1 MLQKFIKF
9 FSVLFFIF
17 LVSVPNVT
25 AQEKTNLYLF
35 WGEGCPHCAKEKTY
49 LEEITNNNKNLN
61 LETFEIYK
69 DKENSELLKNIA
81 TKMNISIDGV
91 PILIIGDK
99 HYIGFS
105 SKLSPKTISNRIDYC
120 LESNCYDPVKE
131 ILESNSETTINNSQL
146 QTEKSVVMN
155 HTTEQKIELPFI
167 GEINLKKLSLPG
179 ISILLGIIDG
189 FNPCA
194 MWTLLFLI
202 SLLLGMKNKKRMW
215 LLGTLFI
222 ITSALVYFLFMSA
235 WLNLLLFLGFII
247 WVRIIIGIIALGGGS
262 YNLKEFFTSKTNSGC
277 KVTKGKE
284 KQLVFEKLKKITQQH
299 NIWLAVLGIILLA
312 FAVNLVEL
320 ICSAGLPAI
329 FIQILAIN
337 DLSTVQYYSYIL
349 LYILFFMIDD
359 LFIFFVAMLTLQMTG
374 ITTKYTRVTKL
385 VGGIIMLIIGII
397 LLLKPELLMFG

>member
-1 MLQKFIKF
+1 MLQKFIIF
-9 FSVLFFIF
+9 FCVLLFIF
-17 LVSVPNVT
+17 LISIPNVS
-25 AQEKTNLYLF
+25 AQEKTNLYFF
-35 WGEGCPHCAKEKTY
+35 WGDGCPHCAKEKSY
-49 LEEITNNNKNLN
+49 LEEITNNNTNLK

-69 DKENSELLKNIA
+69 NKENSELLKKIA

-105 SKLSPKTISNRIDYC
+105 SKLSPKTISERINYC
-120 LESNCYDPVKE
+120 LTSNCYDPIKE
-131 ILESNSETTINNSQL
+131 IFESPSTPNINSSPEL
-146 QTEKSVVMN
+146 TEESERMN
-155 HTTEQKIELPFI
+155 HTTEQNFDLPFI
-167 GEINLKKLSLPG
+167 GDINLKKLSLPV

-202 SLLLGMKNKKRMW
+202 SLLLGMKDKKRMW
-215 LLGTLFI
+215 ILGTLFI
-222 ITSALVYFLFMSA
+222 VTSAFVYFLFMSA
-235 WLNLLLFLGFII
+235 WLNLLLFIGFIV
-247 WVRIIIGIIALGGGS
+247 WVRIIIGLVALGGGG
-262 YNLKEFFTSKTNSGC
+262 YNLKEFFTRKTNNGC

-284 KQLVFEKLKKITQQH
+284 KQLVFEKLKRITQQH

-337 DLSTVQYYSYIL
+337 DLNSIQYYSYIL

-359 LFIFFVAMLTLQMTG
+359 LFIFLVAMLTLHMTG
-374 ITTKYTRVTKL
+374 ITTKYTRFTKL
-385 VGGIIMLIIGII
+385 IGGIIMLIIGII
-397 LLLKPELLMFG
+397 LLTKPELLMFG